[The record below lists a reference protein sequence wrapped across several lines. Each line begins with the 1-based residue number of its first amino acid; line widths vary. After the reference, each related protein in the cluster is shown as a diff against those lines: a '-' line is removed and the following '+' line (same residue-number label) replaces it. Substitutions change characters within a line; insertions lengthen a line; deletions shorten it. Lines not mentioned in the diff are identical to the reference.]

1 MKKVKNPCEGLDK
14 RTKAYKDCIKQ
25 PIEVKGLGDVV
36 EKITKATG
44 IKKVVDAVAEAA
56 DVDCGCSKRK
66 AALNN
71 YSNQFLALF
80 TTRRK
85 PVRCLTPEMYDSYGA
100 FIKNRSLNLWL
111 NEDVKLL
118 IDIYAHVFAIQYQN
132 KDLCRNCGGAGKIL
146 FRITEE
152 LDKVHAA
159 YED

>member
-1 MKKVKNPCEGLDK
+1 MKEPKDK
-14 RTKAYKDCIKQ
+14 RTKAYKDWKKLQ
-25 PIEVKGLGDVV
+25 QEPVKVKGLGDVV
-36 EKITKATG
+36 ETITKATG
-44 IKKVVDAVAEAA
+44 IKAVVDAVAEAA

-66 AALNN
+66 DALNK

-85 PVRCLTPEMYDSYGA
+85 PVRCLTPEMYDSYGT
-100 FIKNRSLNLWL
+100 FVKNRSLNLWL

-152 LDKVHAA
+152 LDKVYNA
-159 YED
+159 YES